1 MSVPTPPSW
10 PVTAQGAVP
19 DETGRRRR
27 VSRLE
32 SAFAGLALY
41 LATGGGITMLEF
53 LLRITPPQD
62 VQQGDPFAQRIWSAV
77 YLVAALLI
85 FLRLPRVARA
95 LPALGSLWILLA
107 LALAS
112 ITWSFGPSVT
122 LRRAVA
128 LLGTMVV
135 GIYLGTRYSRE
146 ELFRILFWVLATVTV
161 VSLISGAFG
170 TGTAGGPGAAW
181 KGVFGSKNELGHVM
195 AMSAA
200 VAATY
205 FMQPGGQRYWT
216 AGTFLLAVALLV
228 LSGSKGALVVL
239 FAGLLIF
246 PLSHLFRVR
255 PGLTGTAALAA
266 FAACG
271 VVVTVL
277 AGNSDTVL
285 NLLGRDATLTGRT
298 PLWALIWERI
308 KVRPWLGYGYG
319 GFWLQWN
326 PPSGDIWRVSM
337 MTGGWLPPNG
347 HNGFIDLWAD
357 LGLAGLGAFVVSFVS
372 NVTRAL
378 RLVRESPS
386 AVDRFPLLFLYLV
399 LLSNL
404 TESVLVTHN
413 SLIWLL
419 YVALTIQLGLEAAG
433 PPHRQPVPA
442 KA

>member
-1 MSVPTPPSW
+1 MSVPTPSSW
-10 PVTAQGAVP
+10 PATGQGAGP
-19 DETGRRRR
+19 SEARWGRR
-27 VSRLE
+27 VPLLE
-32 SAFAGLALY
+32 SAFAWLALY
-41 LATGGGITMLEF
+41 LATGGGISMLEF

-62 VQQGDPFAQRIWSAV
+62 VQQGDPFAQRVWSAV
-77 YLVAALLI
+77 YLLAALLI
-85 FLRLPRVARA
+85 FVRLPRVARG
-95 LPALGSLWILLA
+95 LPALGSLWVLLA

-122 LRRAVA
+122 LRRSVA
-128 LLGTMVV
+128 LLGTTVV
-135 GIYLGTRYSRE
+135 GVYLGTRYSRE
-146 ELFRILFWVLATVTV
+146 ELFRILFLVLATVTV
-161 VSLISGAFG
+161 ASLI
-170 TGTAGGPGAAW
+170 AGFAIGVGGGQGAAW
-181 KGVFGSKNELGHVM
+181 HGVFGSKNELGHAM
-195 AMSAA
+195 ALAA
-200 VAATY
+200 ATAATY
-205 FMQPGGQRYWT
+205 YMEPRGRGYGA

-255 PGLTGTAALAA
+255 PGLTGTAALTA

-277 AGNSDTVL
+277 MGNSDTVL
-285 NLLGRDATLTGRT
+285 NLLGRDATLTGRM

-319 GFWLQWN
+319 GFWLQWD

-357 LGLAGLGAFVVSFVS
+357 LGLAGLGAFLFSFAS
-372 NVTRAL
+372 NVARAL
-378 RLVRESPS
+378 RLVRESAS

-399 LLSNL
+399 ILSNL
-404 TESVLVTHN
+404 TESELVTHN
-413 SLIWLL
+413 SLIWLV
-419 YVALTIQLGLEAAG
+419 YVALSIQLGLEAG
-433 PPHRQPVPA
+433 RPRLQPVPP

>member
-1 MSVPTPPSW
+1 MSAPTPPSW
-10 PVTAQGAVP
+10 PAAEPGVVP
-19 DETGRRRR
+19 DQTSRPR
-27 VSRLE
+27 VSLLE
-32 SAFAGLALY
+32 SAFAWLTLY
-41 LATGGGITMLEF
+41 LATGGGISMLEF

-77 YLVAALLI
+77 YIVAVLLI
-85 FLRLPRVARA
+85 FLRLPRVVRA
-95 LPALGSLWILLA
+95 LPALGSLWVLLA

-122 LRRAVA
+122 LRRSVA
-128 LLGTMVV
+128 LLGTMAV
-135 GIYLGTRYSRE
+135 GIYLGTRYTRE
-146 ELFRILFWVLATVTV
+146 ELFRILFWMLATITV
-161 VSLISGAFG
+161 VSLLAGMFG
-170 TGTAGGPGAAW
+170 TGAAGGPGAAW
-181 KGVFGSKNELGHVM
+181 QGVFGSKNELGHVM
-195 AMSAA
+195 ALSAA
-200 VAATY
+200 TAATY
-205 FMQPGGQRYWT
+205 FMDPRGRRYWAT
-216 AGTFLLAVALLV
+216 GTFLLAVALLV

-239 FAGLLIF
+239 FAGLLIY
-246 PLSHLFRVR
+246 PLSRLFRVR

-271 VVVTVL
+271 VVVTTL

-357 LGLAGLGAFVVSFVS
+357 LGLAGLGAFLVSFAA
-372 NVTRAL
+372 NVARAL
-378 RLVRESPS
+378 RLVRESAS
-386 AVDRFPLLFLYLV
+386 AVDLFPLLFLYLV
-399 LLSNL
+399 VLSNL

-419 YVALTIQLGLEAAG
+419 YVALSIQLGLEARASRL
-433 PPHRQPVPA
+433 PPAPA
-442 KA
+442 RT